1 MNVVRVRQCSL
12 LCASPDGISAKISG
26 YGAAGEGEGF
36 SDYNPPSTPNNVK
49 SGNSVDWD
57 KDWSE

>member
-36 SDYNPPSTPNNVK
+36 TSTNDVK